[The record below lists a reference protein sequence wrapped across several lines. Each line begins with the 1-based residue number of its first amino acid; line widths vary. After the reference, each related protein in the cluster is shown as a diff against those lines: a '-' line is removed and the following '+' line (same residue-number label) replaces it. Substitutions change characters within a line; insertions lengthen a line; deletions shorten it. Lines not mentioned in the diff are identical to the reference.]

1 MGMENFFWA
10 IFLQALEIFTLVVG
24 IVGMV
29 LSTLLLLA
37 PRLLNR
43 IGESLNRSIEVDK
56 KISRLLDRSI
66 PTAAFFYRHNIVSG
80 VCLIVGAVFVLLFL
94 FFRLDVD
101 GLVSVFFGNDKFKGT
116 YEILITAMALLGKV
130 AGAVGLLIGVILVCR
145 PAKMQ
150 QIERRMD
157 TWFATQP
164 MWEKLDSSHPSV
176 DTLVYRRPIIFG
188 AIGLFT
194 SVLLM
199 FLAVN
204 NLIHL

>member
-1 MGMENFFWA
+1 MDNFFWA
-10 IFLQALEIFTLVVG
+10 IFLQVLEFFTLVVG

-43 IGESLNRSIEVDK
+43 IGESLNRSIDVDK
-56 KISRLLDRSI
+56 KISRLVDRSI
-66 PTAAFFYRHNIVSG
+66 PTAAFFYRHNIISG
-80 VCLIVGAVFVLLFL
+80 VCLIVGAVFVLLYL

-101 GLVSVFFGNDKFKGT
+101 GLVSVFFGNDKFKVT
-116 YEILITAMALLGKV
+116 YEILITTMALMGKV
-130 AGAVGLLIGVILVCR
+130 AGSAGLLIGLILVSR
-145 PAKMQ
+145 PEKLQ

-157 TWFATQP
+157 TWFTTQP
-164 MWEKLDSSHPSV
+164 MWERLDRSRPSV

-194 SVLLM
+194 SVVLT

>member
-1 MGMENFFWA
+1 MENFFWA

-29 LSTLLLLA
+29 LSMLLLLA

-43 IGESLNRSIEVDK
+43 MGESLNRSIDVDN
-56 KISRLLDRSI
+56 KISRLVDRNI
-66 PTAAFFYRHNIVSG
+66 PTAAFFYRHNIISG
-80 VCLIVGAVFVLLFL
+80 VGLIVGAVCVLLFL
-94 FFRLDVD
+94 FFRLDLD
-101 GLVSVFFGNDKFKGT
+101 GLVSVFFGNDQFKVA
-116 YEILITAMALLGKV
+116 YEILITTLALLGKV
-130 AGAVGLLIGVILVCR
+130 AGAAGLLIGVILVSR
-145 PAKMQ
+145 PEKMQ
-150 QIERRMD
+150 EIERRMD

-164 MWEKLDSSHPSV
+164 MWEKLDRSRPSV

-194 SVLLM
+194 SVVLTFM
-199 FLAVN
+199 AVN

>member
-1 MGMENFFWA
+1 MENFFWA

-24 IVGMV
+24 IVGMA

-37 PRLLNR
+37 PRLFNR

-56 KISRLLDRSI
+56 KISRLVDRSI
-66 PTAAFFYRHNIVSG
+66 PTSAIFYRHNIITG
-80 VCLIVGAVFVLLFL
+80 ICLILGAVFVLLFL
-94 FFRLDVD
+94 LFRLDVD
-101 GLVSVFFGNDKFKGT
+101 GLVSVFIDNEKFKVA
-116 YEILITAMALLGKV
+116 YEILITTMALLGKV

-145 PAKMQ
+145 PVKMQ
-150 QIERRMD
+150 QIEKRLD

-164 MWEKLDSSHPSV
+164 MWEKLDRSHPTV
-176 DTLVYRRPIIFG
+176 DTLAYRRPIIFG

-194 SVLLM
+194 SVLLT

>member
-1 MGMENFFWA
+1 MENFFWA
-10 IFLQALEIFTLVVG
+10 ICLQVLEFFTLVVG

-43 IGESLNRSIEVDK
+43 IGESLNRSIDVDK
-56 KISRLLDRSI
+56 KISRLVDRSI
-66 PTAAFFYRHNIVSG
+66 PTAAFFYRHNIISG
-80 VCLIVGAVFVLLFL
+80 VCLIVGAVFVLLYL

-101 GLVSVFFGNDKFKGT
+101 GLVSVFFGNDKFKVT
-116 YEILITAMALLGKV
+116 YEILITTMALMGKV
-130 AGAVGLLIGVILVCR
+130 AGSAGLLIGLILVSR
-145 PAKMQ
+145 PEKLQ

-157 TWFATQP
+157 TWFTTQP
-164 MWEKLDSSHPSV
+164 MWERLDRSRPSV

-194 SVLLM
+194 SVVLT
-199 FLAVN
+199 FIAVN

>member
-1 MGMENFFWA
+1 MENFFWA
-10 IFLQALEIFTLVVG
+10 ICLQALEIFTLVVG

-29 LSTLLLLA
+29 ISMLLLLA

-43 IGESLNRSIEVDK
+43 IGESLNRSIDVDK
-56 KISRLLDRSI
+56 KISRLVDRNI
-66 PTAAFFYRHNIVSG
+66 PTAAFFYHHNIISG

-101 GLVSVFFGNDKFKGT
+101 GLVSVFFGNDKFKVA
-116 YEILITAMALLGKV
+116 YEILITTMALLGKV
-130 AGAVGLLIGVILVCR
+130 AGAASLLIGVILVCR
-145 PAKMQ
+145 PARMQ

-164 MWEKLDSSHPSV
+164 MLEKLDRSYPSV

-188 AIGLFT
+188 TLGLFT
-194 SVLLM
+194 SVLLT

>member
-1 MGMENFFWA
+1 MENFFWG

-56 KISRLLDRSI
+56 KISRLVDRSI
-66 PTAAFFYRHNIVSG
+66 PTTAFFYRHNIVSG

-101 GLVSVFFGNDKFKGT
+101 GLVSVFFGDDKFKVT
-116 YEILITAMALLGKV
+116 YEILITAMVLLGKV
-130 AGAVGLLIGVILVCR
+130 AGAVGLLVGVILVCR

-164 MWEKLDSSHPSV
+164 MWEELDRSHPTV
-176 DTLVYRRPIIFG
+176 DTLVYRQPIIFG
-188 AIGLFT
+188 AIGLFA

>member
-1 MGMENFFWA
+1 MENFCWA
-10 IFLQALEIFTLVVG
+10 ICLQALEIFTLVVG

-66 PTAAFFYRHNIVSG
+66 PTAAFFYRHNIISG

-101 GLVSVFFGNDKFKGT
+101 GLVSVFFGNDKFKVA
-116 YEILITAMALLGKV
+116 YDILITTMALLGKV
-130 AGAVGLLIGVILVCR
+130 AGAAGLLIGMILVSR
-145 PAKMQ
+145 PVKMQ
-150 QIERRMD
+150 QIEKRMD
-157 TWFATQP
+157 IWFATQP
-164 MWEKLDSSHPSV
+164 MWEKLDCFHPSV
-176 DTLVYRRPIIFG
+176 DTLVFRRPIIFG

-194 SVLLM
+194 SVVLT
-199 FLAVN
+199 FLVVN

>member
-1 MGMENFFWA
+1 MENFFWA
-10 IFLQALEIFTLVVG
+10 IFLQVLEFFTLVVG

-43 IGESLNRSIEVDK
+43 IGESLNRSIDVDK
-56 KISRLLDRSI
+56 KISRLVDRSI
-66 PTAAFFYRHNIVSG
+66 PTAAFFYRHNIISG
-80 VCLIVGAVFVLLFL
+80 VCLIVGAVFVLLYL

-101 GLVSVFFGNDKFKGT
+101 GLVSVFFGNDKFKVT
-116 YEILITAMALLGKV
+116 YEILITTMALMGKV
-130 AGAVGLLIGVILVCR
+130 AGSAGLLIGLILVSR
-145 PAKMQ
+145 PEKLQ

-157 TWFATQP
+157 TWFTTQP
-164 MWEKLDSSHPSV
+164 MWERLDRSRPSV

-194 SVLLM
+194 SVVLT
-199 FLAVN
+199 FIAVN

>member
-1 MGMENFFWA
+1 MENFFWA
-10 IFLQALEIFTLVVG
+10 ICLQALEIFTLVVG
-24 IVGMV
+24 IGGMV
-29 LSTLLLLA
+29 LSTLLLFA

-43 IGESLNRSIEVDK
+43 IGESLNRSIDVDK
-56 KISRLLDRSI
+56 KISQLADHSI
-66 PTAAFFYRHNIVSG
+66 PTAAFFYRHNIISG

-101 GLVSVFFGNDKFKGT
+101 GLMSVFFGNDKFKVT
-116 YEILITAMALLGKV
+116 NEILITTMALLGKV
-130 AGAVGLLIGVILVCR
+130 AGAAGLLIGVILVCR
-145 PAKMQ
+145 PARMQ

-164 MWEKLDSSHPSV
+164 MWENLDRSRPSV

-188 AIGLFT
+188 AIGLLT
-194 SVLLM
+194 SGVLT

>member
-1 MGMENFFWA
+1 MEIFFWA

-29 LSTLLLLA
+29 LSMLLLLA

-56 KISRLLDRSI
+56 KISRLVDRSI
-66 PTAAFFYRHNIVSG
+66 PTAAFFYRHNIISG
-80 VCLIVGAVFVLLFL
+80 ICLILGAVFVLLFL
-94 FFRLDVD
+94 FFRLNVD
-101 GLVSVFFGNDKFKGT
+101 GLVSVFFGNDKFKVT
-116 YEILITAMALLGKV
+116 NEILITTMALLGKV

-164 MWEKLDSSHPSV
+164 IWEELDRSHPTV
-176 DTLVYRRPIIFG
+176 DTLVYQRPIIFG

-194 SVLLM
+194 SVVLT
-199 FLAVN
+199 FLVVN

>member
-1 MGMENFFWA
+1 MENFFWA

-29 LSTLLLLA
+29 LSMLLLLA

-43 IGESLNRSIEVDK
+43 MGESLNRSIDVDN
-56 KISRLLDRSI
+56 KISRLVDRNI
-66 PTAAFFYRHNIVSG
+66 PTAAFFYRHNIISG
-80 VCLIVGAVFVLLFL
+80 VGLIVGAVCVLLFL
-94 FFRLDVD
+94 FFRLDLD
-101 GLVSVFFGNDKFKGT
+101 GLVSVFFGNDQFKVA
-116 YEILITAMALLGKV
+116 YEILITTLALLGKV
-130 AGAVGLLIGVILVCR
+130 AGAAGLLIGVILVSR
-145 PAKMQ
+145 PEKMQ
-150 QIERRMD
+150 KIERRMD

-164 MWEKLDSSHPSV
+164 MWEKLDRSRPSV

-194 SVLLM
+194 SVVLTFM
-199 FLAVN
+199 AVN